1 MNITVYP
8 APSSTSSAV
17 SSQTFARHITTSGPY
32 SDALA
37 GVATPLLSLGAGRYW
52 LVPSTY
58 NPGVEARFRII
69 MYTSARGAEIKPT
82 KV

>member
-1 MNITVYP
+1 MNLTVYP
-8 APSSTSSAV
+8 AQPLTSTF
-17 SSQTFARHITTSGPY
+17 SSQTLTRHITTSGPY
-32 SDALA
+32 SDALS
-37 GVATPLLSLGAGRYW
+37 GVATPLLNIGAGRYW

-69 MYTSARGAEIKPT
+69 MYTSARGAEIK